1 MHISLVVLKSSSLAA
16 LSRFYESVGIKMTL
30 EKHGE
35 GPAHYSGCLDHGVLE
50 IYPAKQVTKTTFGI
64 AVQSAPAFRAAWVA
78 AGGRISKNGTML
90 IDPDGNSLFISE
102 ATPN

>member
-30 EKHGE
+30 EKHGD

-50 IYPAKQVTKTTFGI
+50 IYPAKQVTKTTFGF
-64 AVQSAPAFRAAWVA
+64 AFRAAWVA